1 MKQIF
6 INIPSLL
13 ITIYNYAKANE
24 FYATIDSE
32 ILRNCV
38 GIDSVDR
45 RSFDWLQTISEHFAT
60 VTMVNV

>member
-24 FYATIDSE
+24 FYATNSD